1 MMTSSEMN
9 SGSRSR
15 GARCK
20 SRRNCGQGNWT
31 GINIAAMVVG
41 FVFFWPVGLVVLFW
55 ILTGRNVRDL
65 PGVVQSVWARF
76 FGNWGS
82 EHGFGSD
89 NVVFDEYQQTQYDRI
104 AEIKTE
110 IRERA
115 RRFDDFKA
123 DAKRRADEAEFNQ
136 FMASAPAS
144 DANS

>member
-1 MMTSSEMN
+1 M
-9 SGSRSR
+9 
-15 GARCK
+15 
-20 SRRNCGQGNWT
+20 
-31 GINIAAMVVG
+31 
-41 FVFFWPVGLVVLFW
+41 FFWPVGLVVLFW
-55 ILTGRNVRDL
+55 ILSGRNVRDL

-82 EHGFGSD
+82 ERGFGSD

-104 AEIKTE
+104 DEIKME

-115 RRFDDFKA
+115 RRFDDFRA